1 MKFKKKAKI
10 ETDGFWMALDE
21 GYINFEDVLEDSE
34 EIKKLNDAVDLL
46 RQFQAEAEKK
56 KVLKYY

>member
-1 MKFKKKAKI
+1 MKFKKKVKI
-10 ETDGFWMALDE
+10 ETDGFWNALDE

-34 EIKKLNDAVDLL
+34 EIKKLNEAVDLL

-56 KVLKYY
+56 KILKYY